1 MSDISLLMAGVLV
14 TAPISALNLPQ
25 QPINT
30 SENLVQQSTQENL
43 SEVVS
48 PAEITPPE
56 FVQLNITTSSAIK
69 NI

>member
-30 SENLVQQSTQENL
+30 SENSVQQSTQEKL
-43 SEVVS
+43 SHLLKLHH
-48 PAEITPPE
+48 
-56 FVQLNITTSSAIK
+56 LNSC
-69 NI
+69 NQV